1 MTPPP
6 LADRVAPIARALAG
20 ANVPHAFGG
29 ALALNCYAEP
39 RTTTDIDINI
49 FLPET
54 EARRI
59 LRVLHGAGVPVDE
72 DMQSRLIERDGQTR
86 LWWGETAVDLFFANM
101 PFLEKAGERA
111 VIAHVEDV
119 PIPILSAEDIA
130 ICKAMFNRDKD
141 WIDLRMLV
149 LEQQER
155 LDAEYILGWL
165 DEMVGSEDVRS
176 ASFRTLLAAVGPHS
190 PGSAY
195 LSAAG
200 R

>member
-1 MTPPP
+1 MTLPP

-59 LRVLHGAGVPVDE
+59 LGLLHGAGVPVDE

-101 PFLEKAGERA
+101 PFLDMAGERA
-111 VIAHVEDV
+111 VTGHLEGI

-130 ICKAMFNRDKD
+130 VCKAMFNRDKD

-149 LEQQER
+149 LEQQEQ
-155 LDAEYILGWL
+155 LDTQYILGWL
-165 DEMVGSEDVRS
+165 DEMVGPEDTRS
-176 ASFRTLLAAVGPHS
+176 TDFRKLLAAVGPNS
-190 PGSAY
+190 PGSAN
-195 LSAAG
+195 LDAFE